1 MLNISVGEIIPLL
14 AIAALALYVAAN
26 LGANDVANSMGTS
39 VGSKALTLKQA
50 IIVAGIL
57 EFTGA
62 VLFGKGVSE
71 TLATG
76 VVNAEVFAKEPQV
89 FLIGMVSVLAACGL
103 WLQIATRMGLPV
115 SSSHAVVG
123 AIAGF
128 SWVAAGL
135 GAVDWQTI
143 GTISLTWLATPFASG
158 ALAAIFYSLVKYS
171 MLDRPDPLERMREWI
186 PWLSTAMLSIFGIIV
201 LPSVVDV
208 AFVQTGILAQIH
220 HRFGWNLPVQ
230 DVTIGLG
237 AIATMVLTQN
247 SWQKLASA
255 GTNVEGNQEGTPPY
269 PPLGGNQEGTPVGGK
284 QEGTPVGGK
293 QEGTPPYPPL
303 GGKQEGTP
311 VGEEGTP
318 LGGNQEGTPP
328 YPPLGGNQE
337 GTPLG
342 GNQEGSPVGGNQEGS
357 PVGGKQEGTPL
368 GGKQEGTPVG
378 GKQEG
383 TPPYPPLGGKQE
395 GTPVGAVGGKQ
406 EGTPVGGKQEGT
418 PVGGKQEGTP
428 PYPPLGGKQ
437 EGTPLSLSPIE
448 QQMARFQAL
457 SACFVAFAHGSNDVG
472 NAVAPL
478 AAIVYIRR
486 TGSFPL
492 NDFSVPLWILVL
504 GGVGIVIGLA
514 LWGENVIATV
524 GEGIIQLQ
532 PSGGFCAELATAATV
547 LLASRLG
554 LPVSTSH
561 ALVGAV
567 VGVGLVNS
575 WKSVRW
581 QTLRS
586 IGSAWLVT
594 IPIAAGLAA
603 AIFSIARSINRF

>member
-1 MLNISVGEIIPLL
+1 MLNISVTEIMPLL

-39 VGSKALTLKQA
+39 VGSKALTLRQA
-50 IIVAGIL
+50 IIVAGLL

-62 VLFGKGVSE
+62 VLFGKGVSQ

-76 VVNAEVFAKEPQV
+76 VVNAEVFAREPQV
-89 FLIGMVSVLAACGL
+89 FLVGMVSVLTACGL

-128 SWVAAGL
+128 SWVAAGI
-135 GAVDWQTI
+135 GAVDWLTI
-143 GTISLTWLATPFASG
+143 GTISLTWLATPLASG
-158 ALAAIFYSLVKYS
+158 TLAAIFYSLVKYS
-171 MLDRPDPLERMREWI
+171 ILDRPDPLARMREWI
-186 PWLSTAMLSIFGIIV
+186 PWLSTAMLSIFGVIV
-201 LPSVVDV
+201 LPSIVDV

-220 HRFGWNLPVQ
+220 HRFGWNLPVH

-237 AIATMVLTQN
+237 AIATMALTQT

-255 GTNVEGNQEGTPPY
+255 GTPLEGNQEGTPPY
-269 PPLGGNQEGTPVGGK
+269 PPLGGKPEGTR
-284 QEGTPVGGK
+284 
-293 QEGTPPYPPL
+293 
-303 GGKQEGTP
+303 
-311 VGEEGTP
+311 
-318 LGGNQEGTPP
+318 
-328 YPPLGGNQE
+328 
-337 GTPLG
+337 
-342 GNQEGSPVGGNQEGS
+342 
-357 PVGGKQEGTPL
+357 
-368 GGKQEGTPVG
+368 
-378 GKQEG
+378 
-383 TPPYPPLGGKQE
+383 
-395 GTPVGAVGGKQ
+395 
-406 EGTPVGGKQEGT
+406 
-418 PVGGKQEGTP
+418 
-428 PYPPLGGKQ
+428 
-437 EGTPLSLSPIE
+437 LSLSLIE

-524 GEGIIQLQ
+524 GQGIIQLQ

-581 QTLRS
+581 QTLGS

>member
-1 MLNISVGEIIPLL
+1 MLNISVGEILPLL

-76 VVNAEVFAKEPQV
+76 VVNPEVFAREPQV

-103 WLQIATRMGLPV
+103 WLQIATRLGLPV

-135 GAVDWQTI
+135 GAVDWLTI

-171 MLDRPDPLERMREWI
+171 MLDRPDPLDRMREWI
-186 PWLSTAMLSIFGIIV
+186 PWLSTAMLSIFGVIV

-220 HRFGWNLPVQ
+220 HRFGWNIPVQ

-237 AIATMVLTQN
+237 AIATMVLTQT

-255 GTNVEGNQEGTPPY
+255 GTPVEGKQEGTPPY

-284 QEGTPVGGK
+284 QEGTP
-293 QEGTPPYPPL
+293 PYPPL

-311 VGEEGTP
+311 F
-318 LGGNQEGTPP
+318 GGNQEGTPP

-337 GTPLG
+337 GTPFGGNQEGTPPYPPLG
-342 GNQEGSPVGGNQEGS
+342 GNQEGTPFGGNQEGT
-357 PVGGKQEGTPL
+357 PPYPPQGGN
-368 GGKQEGTPVG
+368 QEGTPVG

-383 TPPYPPLGGKQE
+383 TPPYPPQGGNQE
-395 GTPVGAVGGKQ
+395 GTPVEGKQ
-406 EGTPVGGKQEGT
+406 EGSPV
-418 PVGGKQEGTP
+418 
-428 PYPPLGGKQ
+428 GGKQ

-567 VGVGLVNS
+567 VGVGLVKG

-581 QTLRS
+581 NTLLS

>member
-1 MLNISVGEIIPLL
+1 MLNISVGEILPLL

-76 VVNAEVFAKEPQV
+76 VVNPEVFAREPQV

-103 WLQIATRMGLPV
+103 WLQIATRLGLPV

-128 SWVAAGL
+128 SWVAAGI
-135 GAVDWQTI
+135 GAVDWVTI

-171 MLDRPDPLERMREWI
+171 MLDRPDPLDRMREWI
-186 PWLSTAMLSIFGIIV
+186 PWLSTAMLSIFGVIV

-220 HRFGWNLPVQ
+220 HRFGWNIPVQ

-237 AIATMVLTQN
+237 AIATMVLTQT

-255 GTNVEGNQEGTPPY
+255 GTPVEGKQEGTPPYPPQGGKQEGTPFGGNQEGTPPYPPQGGNQEGTPFGGNQEGTPPY

-284 QEGTPVGGK
+284 QEGTPPYPPQGGK
-293 QEGTPPYPPL
+293 QEGTPF
-303 GGKQEGTP
+303 
-311 VGEEGTP
+311 
-318 LGGNQEGTPP
+318 GGNQEGTPP

-337 GTPLG
+337 GTPFG
-342 GNQEGSPVGGNQEGS
+342 GNQEGSPV
-357 PVGGKQEGTPL
+357 
-368 GGKQEGTPVG
+368 
-378 GKQEG
+378 
-383 TPPYPPLGGKQE
+383 
-395 GTPVGAVGGKQ
+395 
-406 EGTPVGGKQEGT
+406 
-418 PVGGKQEGTP
+418 
-428 PYPPLGGKQ
+428 GGKQ

-567 VGVGLVNS
+567 VGVGLVNG

>member
-1 MLNISVGEIIPLL
+1 MLNTSGGEFLQLL
-14 AIAALALYVAAN
+14 AIATLALYVAAN

-39 VGSKALTLKQA
+39 VGSKALTLRQA

-57 EFTGA
+57 EFAGA
-62 VLFGKGVSE
+62 VLFGQGVSQ

-76 VVNAEVFAKEPQV
+76 VVNAEAFAAQPQV
-89 FLIGMVSVLAACGL
+89 FLIGMVSVLAACGV
-103 WLQIATRMGLPV
+103 WLQIATSRGLPV

-128 SWVAAGL
+128 SSIAAGI

-143 GTISLTWLATPFASG
+143 GTISLTWLATPVASG
-158 ALAAIFYSLVKYS
+158 ALAALFYSLVKYS
-171 MLDRPDPLERMREWI
+171 ILDRPDPLDQMREWI
-186 PWLSTAMLSIFGIIV
+186 PWLSAAMLSIFGILV

-208 AFVQTGILAQIH
+208 ALVQTGVLAQIYD
-220 HRFGWNLPVQ
+220 RFGWNIPVH
-230 DVTIGLG
+230 DIAIGIGGIG
-237 AIATMVLTQN
+237 AIVLTHT
-247 SWQKLASA
+247 SWRKLASA
-255 GTNVEGNQEGTPPY
+255 GTLQGGITPSY
-269 PPLGGNQEGTPVGGK
+269 PPQGGNQEARKPFDFAQGTNSPSPPV
-284 QEGTPVGGK
+284 
-293 QEGTPPYPPL
+293 PPSL
-303 GGKQEGTP
+303 I
-311 VGEEGTP
+311 EE
-318 LGGNQEGTPP
+318 
-328 YPPLGGNQE
+328 
-337 GTPLG
+337 
-342 GNQEGSPVGGNQEGS
+342 
-357 PVGGKQEGTPL
+357 
-368 GGKQEGTPVG
+368 
-378 GKQEG
+378 
-383 TPPYPPLGGKQE
+383 
-395 GTPVGAVGGKQ
+395 
-406 EGTPVGGKQEGT
+406 
-418 PVGGKQEGTP
+418 
-428 PYPPLGGKQ
+428 
-437 EGTPLSLSPIE
+437 
-448 QQMARFQAL
+448 QMARFQVI

-514 LWGENVIATV
+514 IWGKNVIATV

-547 LLASRLG
+547 LLASHLG

-567 VGVGLVNS
+567 VGVGLVKG
-575 WKSVRW
+575 WQSVRW
-581 QTLRS
+581 NTLVS

-603 AIFSIARSINRF
+603 VIFSIARSINFGF